1 MSAFVCSDYH
11 IATMAQFVYYE
22 TTVDTEFDVQQLA
35 NKLKAINIA
44 SVNYRYNEKTRK
56 SKCSIKKI
64 KNITSDD
71 FAALFSCWDYQS
83 CEGQLL
89 DYVIMRGFLKPFA
102 EKGNR
107 EFSSIQWAI

>member
-1 MSAFVCSDYH
+1 MSAFVCSDFH
-11 IATMAQFVYYE
+11 IATMAQYVVHS
-22 TTVDTEFDVQQLA
+22 TNIDTELSIQDLA

-56 SKCSIKKI
+56 SKCNIKKT
-64 KNITSDD
+64 KVITSDD
-71 FAALFSCWDYQS
+71 FAALFSCWSYQS

-89 DYVIMRGFLKPFA
+89 DYVVMVGFLKPYA

-107 EFSSIQWAI
+107 EFSNIQWDI

>member
-11 IATMAQFVYYE
+11 IATMAKYIASCNDSINAQE
-22 TTVDTEFDVQQLA
+22 LA
-35 NKLKAINIA
+35 NKLKKINIE
-44 SVNYRYNEKTRK
+44 SVNYRYDDTMRK
-56 SKCSIKKI
+56 SKCSIKKTTE
-64 KNITSDD
+64 ITAND

-89 DYVIMRGFLKPFA
+89 DYVVMQGFLKPYA

-107 EFSSIQWAI
+107 EFSNIQWAI

>member
-1 MSAFVCSDYH
+1 MSAFLCSDYH
-11 IATMAQFVYYE
+11 IATMAQYIVHS
-22 TTVDTEFDVQQLA
+22 TNIDTKLSIQDLA

-56 SKCSIKKI
+56 SKCNIKKT
-64 KNITSDD
+64 KVITVDD
-71 FAALFSCWDYQS
+71 FAALFSCWSYQS

-89 DYVIMRGFLKPFA
+89 DYVVMAGFLKPYA

-107 EFSSIQWAI
+107 ELSSIQWAI